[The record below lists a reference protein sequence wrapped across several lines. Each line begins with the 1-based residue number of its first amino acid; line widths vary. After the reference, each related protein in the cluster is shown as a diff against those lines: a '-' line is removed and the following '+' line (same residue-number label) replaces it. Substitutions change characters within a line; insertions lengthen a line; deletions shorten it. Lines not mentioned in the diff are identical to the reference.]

1 MQLILHSNMC
11 ICPVSICAMQTV
23 VGPVFT
29 LVCCLSHSSIICV
42 VVIIGGFS
50 KTRLLNRFCAF
61 LLHCSCY
68 NGDGNN
74 HLHLCAENCVDLSY
88 FSVMVD
94 DVVMYM

>member
-1 MQLILHSNMC
+1 MC

-42 VVIIGGFS
+42 ICVVVIIGGFS
-50 KTRLLNRFCAF
+50 KTRLLNRFCAI
-61 LLHCSCY
+61 LLHCICY
-68 NGDGNN
+68 NGNGNN

-94 DVVMYM
+94 DVVM